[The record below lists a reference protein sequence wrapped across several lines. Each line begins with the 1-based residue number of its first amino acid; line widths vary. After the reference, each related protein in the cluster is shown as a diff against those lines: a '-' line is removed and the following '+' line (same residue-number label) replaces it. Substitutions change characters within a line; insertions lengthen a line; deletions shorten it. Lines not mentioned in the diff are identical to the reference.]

1 MVFDLIGYKKRT
13 YTVFVLLL
21 YLWSVWAVMSFA
33 GCSWFDEDIP
43 PAGILASGRVTL
55 SWDEVPGAISYN
67 IYLSTS
73 PGVTKLR
80 GYKIRDAINPITI
93 TDLEPG
99 TTYYFIVTMV
109 NELGESEKSKKISYA
124 VTDTEGFIDFGDLFI
139 QSIPADKSLESVK
152 GQTASAP
159 EKELVGKT
167 PEPKTHLVRTDKS
180 DYEIIICF
188 GDSLTFGYGAGSGMD
203 YPSQLARMIHKP
215 VINAGISGDT
225 TAWALRRLQRDVLSK
240 TPDIVLITLGG
251 NDFKNGLSKDITF
264 RNLKKIV
271 ESIQKR
277 GAKVIIGGLKFGN
290 KDRGFGRG
298 YEKIAEQTGAMLIPN
313 IFEGIMGNR
322 KLMSDPIHPNNAG
335 YTIIAQRF
343 FKAMSP

>member
-1 MVFDLIGYKKRT
+1 
-13 YTVFVLLL
+13 
-21 YLWSVWAVMSFA
+21 MSFS
-33 GCSWFDEDIP
+33 GCSWSDENIP
-43 PAGILASGRVTL
+43 PASVLASGRVTL
-55 SWDEVPGAISYN
+55 SWNEAPGAISYN

-73 PGVTKLR
+73 PGHTKLR

-109 NELGESEKSKKISYA
+109 NELGESEKSKKISHT
-124 VTDTEGFIDFGDLFI
+124 VTDT
-139 QSIPADKSLESVK
+139 
-152 GQTASAP
+152 
-159 EKELVGKT
+159 
-167 PEPKTHLVRTDKS
+167 
-180 DYEIIICF
+180 
-188 GDSLTFGYGAGSGMD
+188 
-203 YPSQLARMIHKP
+203 
-215 VINAGISGDT
+215 
-225 TAWALRRLQRDVLSK
+225 
-240 TPDIVLITLGG
+240 DIVLITLGG

-277 GAKVIIGGLKFGN
+277 GARVIIGGLKFAD

-298 YEKIAEQTGAMLIPN
+298 YEKIAEQTGAKLIPN

-343 FKAMSP
+343 YKAMSP